1 MRIDH
6 RRRVV
11 VLAVAAVVVVAAIVT
26 GVVVRHDDGRAP
38 EPSQYPFARIGGGTP
53 GSLLSAEPM
62 SDFTRSLVGSSMR
75 SARVTYRSSSGDTGA
90 ATVVSGAV
98 FTPRTP
104 APVGGWP
111 VIAFAHGTTGIDTA
125 CAPSL
130 SPTLSEQVGAVDA
143 FVRLGFAVAMP
154 DYQGLGSSGVHPYLD
169 SRTAGID
176 TIDAVRAL
184 RATFPDISNRWAAY
198 GGSQG
203 GGATWAAA
211 TVASQRAPEL
221 SLVGAVAIAPAA
233 DVAGLV
239 DKAVATTLTA
249 DQRPAFQAV
258 VESLARLHPDID
270 RDDYRRGAA
279 AAGWGALTA
288 CSGPLLD
295 QREAVVRSLRA
306 GDLAPS
312 TPVAAD
318 RVRSR
323 LRGWALPQGPLVAPL
338 YVEHGGRDT
347 FIDASWTRSAV
358 ERQCVDGGSVTYRMD
373 PDRGHGDIPTD
384 AALRWLG
391 ERFGDD
397 APTNSCSGL
406 VNSR

>member
-1 MRIDH
+1 MIS
-6 RRRVV
+6 V
-11 VLAVAAVVVVAAIVT
+11 VVVVAAIVT
-26 GVVVRHDDGRAP
+26 AIVATRGDDRAAA
-38 EPSQYPFARIGGGTP
+38 PSPYPFARIGGDVP
-53 GSLLSAEPM
+53 GSVVSAEPM
-62 SDFTRSLVGSSMR
+62 PDFTRSLVGSSMR

-90 ATVVSGAV
+90 PTVVSGAV

-104 APVGGWP
+104 APAGGRP
-111 VIAFAHGTTGIDTA
+111 VIGFAHGTTGIDTA

-130 SPTLSEQVGAVDA
+130 SPTLSEQVAAVDA
-143 FVRLGFAVAMP
+143 FVRLGFAVAVP
-154 DYQGLGSSGVHPYLD
+154 DYQGLGVPGVHPYLD
-169 SRTAGID
+169 ARTAALD

-203 GGATWAAA
+203 GGATWAAS
-211 TVASQRAPEL
+211 TLASSRAPEL

-239 DKAVATTLTA
+239 DKAVAGTLTV

-279 AAGWGALTA
+279 ASGWDALTA
-288 CSGPLLD
+288 CSGPLLEKRD
-295 QREAVVRSLRA
+295 AVVRSLRP

-312 TPVAAD
+312 TPAAAD

-323 LRGWALPQGPLVAPL
+323 LRAWALPQGPLSAPL
-338 YVEHGGRDT
+338 YVEHGGLDT
-347 FIDASWTRSAV
+347 FIDTAWTRAAV
-358 ERQCVDGGSVTYRMD
+358 QRQCAEGGSVTYRID
-373 PDRGHGDIPTD
+373 PDRGHGDVPTD

-391 ERFGDD
+391 ERFTDT
-397 APTNSCSGL
+397 PPVNSCSTL
-406 VNSR
+406 VNSG